1 MKSNLII
8 SSILAVFVQR
18 GVGNPLVARQDDA
31 KSVWDFKE
39 VSPQLGTR
47 RQRLTY
53 NRSSP
58 RVQIL
63 FGFHVTKICMCRC
76 GTIITQSEILTCNST
91 CALLEVPLD
100 YSDESVGTVNLG
112 IIKLPGDTEDA
123 QEVLL
128 NPGGPGGSSIDFVL
142 GGYEAVQAKIGT
154 QYSLVGIDPR
164 GVKNSGPSSDC
175 FEGYPYVARNA
186 FLANVYTPADIT
198 SDYDLRQTHGYM
210 NAYGKW
216 CSSVYAVNNTARYA
230 GTVATAQD
238 MLHYIELRAK
248 SKGEPPEEAK
258 LWYYGISY
266 GTILGGT
273 FASLFP
279 DRIGRMT
286 IDGVMDLEDHFNG
299 GWEKSIVD
307 NDEASRF
314 FFKRCFEAG
323 PALCKFHQN
332 ATCWE
337 ELEERYNDILE
348 NLKQAPIPVGD
359 LAIATQSMETTGF
372 PIPPSLFRWQDL
384 VNAMFGASYLLST
397 AINSAL
403 DEGLVELQARAGSG
417 IVQATAMASILSL
430 FPEYDERMARSL
442 INCLDANRR
451 FNTSEFPQYKSFV
464 EQLYNTSVYGGLN
477 TAYQSGPICSHLDIS
492 PPESQVFDGMFAYHG
507 TKLRS
512 NNSQGVPRVPSTS
525 VPILLVSTLWD
536 PVTPLPAA
544 KKMQSLFPGSGLLV
558 ANNSG
563 VRKLPSKWT

>member
-1 MKSNLII
+1 MKSRLIVN
-8 SSILAVFVQR
+8 SILAVFVQR
-18 GVGNPLVARQDDA
+18 GVGKPLVARQDDA

-39 VSPQLGTR
+39 
-47 RQRLTY
+47 LTPSADLVWTPCY
-53 NRSSP
+53 QN
-58 RVQIL
+58 
-63 FGFHVTKICMCRC
+63 F
-76 GTIITQSEILTCNST
+76 TCSV
-91 CALLEVPLD
+91 LEVPLD
-100 YSDESVGTVNLG
+100 YSNDSVGTVNLA
-112 IIKLPGDTEDA
+112 IIKMPGDTEDA

-128 NPGGPGGSSIDFVL
+128 NPGGPGGSSVAMVL
-142 GGYEAVQAKIGT
+142 QSHEAVQAKIGT

-164 GVKNSGPSSDC
+164 GVNNSGPSSDC

-186 FLANVYTPADIT
+186 FLENVYTPADIT

-216 CSSVYAVNNTARYA
+216 CSSVYAVNETARYA

-266 GTILGGT
+266 GTLLGGT
-273 FASLFP
+273 FASLYP
-279 DRIGRMT
+279 DRIGRMI
-286 IDGVMDLEDHFNG
+286 IDGVMELEDHFNG

-348 NLKQAPIPVGD
+348 NLKQTPIPVGD
-359 LAIATQSMETTGF
+359 LAIATQSMEATGF
-372 PIPPSLFRWQDL
+372 PIMPSLFRWQDL
-384 VNAMFGASYLLST
+384 VSVMFGASYLLSP

-403 DEGLVELQARAGSG
+403 DEGLIELQARAGSG
-417 IVQATAMASILSL
+417 IAQSTAGASILSTL
-430 FPEYDERMARSL
+430 PDYDERMARSL

-477 TAYQSGPICSHLDIS
+477 TAYQSGPICSHLDIA
-492 PPESQVFDGMFAYHG
+492 PPESQVFDG
-507 TKLRS
+507 
-512 NNSQGVPRVPSTS
+512 VPRVPSTS
-525 VPILLVSTLWD
+525 APILLVSMLWD

-563 VRKLPSKWT
+563 HTAHFQASECVTKYEKQYMLDGTLPPPNTLCEVDQPNYFILAAELAATGSS

>member
-1 MKSNLII
+1 MKSSLIV
-8 SSILAVFVQR
+8 SSVLAVFVQR
-18 GVGNPLVARQDDA
+18 GIGKPLVARQEDA
-31 KSVWDFKE
+31 KSVSDFKE
-39 VSPQLGTR
+39 VSAQMGAR

-53 NRSSP
+53 HRRSP

-63 FGFHVTKICMCRC
+63 FGPHVMRICMRHCV
-76 GTIITQSEILTCNST
+76 TIVPQAEVLTYNST
-91 CALLEVPLD
+91 CAVLEVPLD
-100 YSDESVGTVNLG
+100 YSNDSAGTVNLG
-112 IIKLPGDTEDA
+112 IIKMSGDTEDA

-128 NPGGPGGSSIDFVL
+128 NPGGPGSSSVDFVM
-142 GGYEAVQAKIGT
+142 GKYKQVQAKIGT

-164 GVKNSGPSSDC
+164 GVKNSGPPSDC
-175 FEGYPYVARNA
+175 FEDYPYVARND
-186 FLANVYTPADIT
+186 FLENVYTPADIT

-216 CSSVYAVNNTARYA
+216 CSSVYAVNDTARYA
-230 GTVATAQD
+230 STVATAQD

-279 DRIGRMT
+279 DRIGRMI

-307 NDEASRF
+307 NDEATRF

-332 ATCWE
+332 ATRWE
-337 ELEERYNDILE
+337 ELEERYNDILK

-359 LAIATQSMETTGF
+359 LTIAAQSVKTPGL
-372 PIPPSLFRWQDL
+372 PIMPSLFRWQDL
-384 VNAMFGASYLLST
+384 VGYMFLASYLSSPAETL
-397 AINSAL
+397 AL
-403 DEGLVELQARAGSG
+403 DQILVELQARAGSG
-417 IVQATAMASILSL
+417 IAEVTAGSLILST
-430 FPEYDERMARSL
+430 FPEYDDRMGRSL

-451 FNTSEFPQYKSFV
+451 FNTSEFPQYKAFV

-492 PPESQVFDGMFAYHG
+492 PPESQAFDGMFAHLG
-507 TKLRS
+507 KKLRADCS
-512 NNSQGVPRVPSTS
+512 PGVPRVPSTS
-525 VPILLVSTLWD
+525 TPILLVSTLWD

-544 KKMQSLFPGSGLLV
+544 KKMHSLFPGSGLLM

-563 VRKLPSKWT
+563 VRKSH